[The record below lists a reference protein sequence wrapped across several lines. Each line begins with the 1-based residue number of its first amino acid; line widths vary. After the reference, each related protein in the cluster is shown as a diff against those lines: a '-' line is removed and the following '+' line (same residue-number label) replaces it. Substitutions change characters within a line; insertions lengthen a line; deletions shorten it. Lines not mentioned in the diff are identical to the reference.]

1 MRLYYDQLIGIL
13 LCGLLSFWIIRWY
26 LWGIKIYPLN
36 PSARKKRKKGE
47 TIREWFFYTRY
58 RQEIPKF
65 FLGLYFVVLIV
76 NVAAILVWIV
86 QHFMGPYP
94 DVGYLIF
101 LCLAAFDGAWM
112 LLLRLMF
119 WSRDGDMPYER
130 WVPKKRGMPPSGG
143 SEPPCRKKELSAVT
157 PFGKIRTPPFV
168 E

>member
-94 DVGYLIF
+94 DLGHKILV
-101 LCLAAFDGAWM
+101 CLGVFDGIWM
-112 LLLRLMF
+112 FLLRLMF

-130 WVPKKRGMPPSGG
+130 WVPKKRGMPPKR
-143 SEPPCRKKELSAVT
+143 RK
-157 PFGKIRTPPFV
+157 
-168 E
+168 

>member
-76 NVAAILVWIV
+76 NMAALLVWIV

-119 WSRDGDMPYER
+119 WSRDGSMPYER
-130 WVPKKRGMPPSGG
+130 WAPKKRGMRP
-143 SEPPCRKKELSAVT
+143 KK
-157 PFGKIRTPPFV
+157 KR
-168 E
+168 

>member
-58 RQEIPKF
+58 RQEIPKY

-76 NVAAILVWIV
+76 NMAALLVWIV

-119 WSRDGDMPYER
+119 WSRDGSMPYER
-130 WVPKKRGMPPSGG
+130 WVPKKRGMPPKR
-143 SEPPCRKKELSAVT
+143 RK
-157 PFGKIRTPPFV
+157 
-168 E
+168 

>member
-13 LCGLLSFWIIRWY
+13 LCWLLSFWIIRWY
-26 LWGIKIYPLN
+26 LRGIKIYPLN

-76 NVAAILVWIV
+76 NMAALLVWIV

-119 WSRDGDMPYER
+119 WSRDGSMPYER
-130 WVPKKRGMPPSGG
+130 WAPKKRGMPPK
-143 SEPPCRKKELSAVT
+143 RKK
-157 PFGKIRTPPFV
+157 
-168 E
+168 

>member
-65 FLGLYFVVLIV
+65 FLGLYFVVLLV

-119 WSRDGDMPYER
+119 WSRDGSMPYER
-130 WVPKKRGMPPSGG
+130 WAPKKRGMPPKR
-143 SEPPCRKKELSAVT
+143 RK
-157 PFGKIRTPPFV
+157 
-168 E
+168 

>member
-13 LCGLLSFWIIRWY
+13 LCWLLSFWIIRWY
-26 LWGIKIYPLN
+26 LRGIKIYPLN

-76 NVAAILVWIV
+76 NVAAILVWVV

-119 WSRDGDMPYER
+119 WSRNGSMPYER
-130 WVPKKRGMPPSGG
+130 WAPKKRGMPPKR
-143 SEPPCRKKELSAVT
+143 RK
-157 PFGKIRTPPFV
+157 
-168 E
+168 

>member
-1 MRLYYDQLIGIL
+1 MSLYYDQLIGIL

-76 NVAAILVWIV
+76 NVAAILAWIV

-130 WVPKKRGMPPSGG
+130 WVPKKRGMPPKR
-143 SEPPCRKKELSAVT
+143 RK
-157 PFGKIRTPPFV
+157 
-168 E
+168 

>member
-13 LCGLLSFWIIRWY
+13 LCWLLSFWIIRWY
-26 LWGIKIYPLN
+26 LRGIKIYPLN

-65 FLGLYFVVLIV
+65 FLGLYFVVLLV
-76 NVAAILVWIV
+76 NMAALLVWIV

-130 WVPKKRGMPPSGG
+130 WVPKKRGMPPKR
-143 SEPPCRKKELSAVT
+143 RK
-157 PFGKIRTPPFV
+157 
-168 E
+168 

>member
-1 MRLYYDQLIGIL
+1 MKLYYDQLIGIL
-13 LCGLLSFWIIRWY
+13 LCWLLSFWIIRWY
-26 LWGIKIYPLN
+26 LRGIKIYPLN

-76 NVAAILVWIV
+76 NVAALLVWIV

-101 LCLAAFDGAWM
+101 LCLVAFDGAWM

-119 WSRDGDMPYER
+119 WSRDGSMPYER
-130 WVPKKRGMPPSGG
+130 WAPKKRGMRPK
-143 SEPPCRKKELSAVT
+143 RKK
-157 PFGKIRTPPFV
+157 
-168 E
+168 

>member
-1 MRLYYDQLIGIL
+1 M
-13 LCGLLSFWIIRWY
+13 
-26 LWGIKIYPLN
+26 N

-119 WSRDGDMPYER
+119 WSRDGSMPYER
-130 WVPKKRGMPPSGG
+130 WVPKKRGMPPKR
-143 SEPPCRKKELSAVT
+143 RK
-157 PFGKIRTPPFV
+157 
-168 E
+168 

>member
-1 MRLYYDQLIGIL
+1 MKLYYDQLIGIL
-13 LCGLLSFWIIRWY
+13 LCWLLSFWIIRWY
-26 LWGIKIYPLN
+26 LRGIKIYPLN

-65 FLGLYFVVLIV
+65 FLGLYFVVLLV
-76 NVAAILVWIV
+76 NMAALLVWIV

-119 WSRDGDMPYER
+119 WSRDGSTPYER
-130 WVPKKRGMPPSGG
+130 WAPKKRGMRPK
-143 SEPPCRKKELSAVT
+143 RKK
-157 PFGKIRTPPFV
+157 
-168 E
+168 

>member
-13 LCGLLSFWIIRWY
+13 LCWLLSFWIIRWY
-26 LWGIKIYPLN
+26 LRGIKIYPLN

-76 NVAAILVWIV
+76 NMAALLVWIV

-101 LCLAAFDGAWM
+101 LCLAAFDGGWM

-119 WSRDGDMPYER
+119 WSRDGSMPYER
-130 WVPKKRGMPPSGG
+130 WAPKKRGMRP
-143 SEPPCRKKELSAVT
+143 KK
-157 PFGKIRTPPFV
+157 KR
-168 E
+168 

>member
-76 NVAAILVWIV
+76 NMAALLVWIV

-119 WSRDGDMPYER
+119 WSRDGSMPYER
-130 WVPKKRGMPPSGG
+130 WAPKKRGMPPKR
-143 SEPPCRKKELSAVT
+143 RK
-157 PFGKIRTPPFV
+157 
-168 E
+168 

>member
-1 MRLYYDQLIGIL
+1 MRLYYDHLLGIL

-76 NVAAILVWIV
+76 NMAALLVWIV

-119 WSRDGDMPYER
+119 WSRDGSMPYER
-130 WVPKKRGMPPSGG
+130 WVPKKRGMRPK
-143 SEPPCRKKELSAVT
+143 RKK
-157 PFGKIRTPPFV
+157 
-168 E
+168 

>member
-13 LCGLLSFWIIRWY
+13 LCWLLSFWIIRWY
-26 LWGIKIYPLN
+26 LRGIKIYPLN

-76 NVAAILVWIV
+76 NMAALLVWIV

-119 WSRDGDMPYER
+119 WSRDGSMPYER
-130 WVPKKRGMPPSGG
+130 WVPKKRGMRP
-143 SEPPCRKKELSAVT
+143 KK
-157 PFGKIRTPPFV
+157 KR
-168 E
+168 

>member
-13 LCGLLSFWIIRWY
+13 LCWLLSFWIIRWY
-26 LWGIKIYPLN
+26 LRGIKIYPLN

-76 NVAAILVWIV
+76 NMAALLVWIV

-130 WVPKKRGMPPSGG
+130 WVPKKRGMPPKR
-143 SEPPCRKKELSAVT
+143 RK
-157 PFGKIRTPPFV
+157 
-168 E
+168 

>member
-1 MRLYYDQLIGIL
+1 MSLYYDQLIGIL

-76 NVAAILVWIV
+76 NMAAILVWVV

-119 WSRDGDMPYER
+119 WSRDGSMPYER
-130 WVPKKRGMPPSGG
+130 WAPKKRGMRPK
-143 SEPPCRKKELSAVT
+143 RKK
-157 PFGKIRTPPFV
+157 
-168 E
+168 

>member
-76 NVAAILVWIV
+76 NMAALLVWIV

-94 DVGYLIF
+94 DLGHKILVCMGV
-101 LCLAAFDGAWM
+101 FDGIWM

-119 WSRDGDMPYER
+119 WSRDGSMPYER
-130 WVPKKRGMPPSGG
+130 WAPKKRGMPPKR
-143 SEPPCRKKELSAVT
+143 RK
-157 PFGKIRTPPFV
+157 
-168 E
+168 

>member
-1 MRLYYDQLIGIL
+1 MKLYYDQLIGIL

-119 WSRDGDMPYER
+119 WSRDGSMPYER
-130 WVPKKRGMPPSGG
+130 WVPKKRGMPPK
-143 SEPPCRKKELSAVT
+143 R
-157 PFGKIRTPPFV
+157 RR
-168 E
+168 

>member
-65 FLGLYFVVLIV
+65 FLGLYFVVVIL
-76 NVAAILVWIV
+76 NAAAILAWIV

-119 WSRDGDMPYER
+119 WSRDGSMPYER
-130 WVPKKRGMPPSGG
+130 WAPKKRGMPPKR
-143 SEPPCRKKELSAVT
+143 RK
-157 PFGKIRTPPFV
+157 
-168 E
+168 

>member
-13 LCGLLSFWIIRWY
+13 LCWLLSFWIIRWY
-26 LWGIKIYPLN
+26 LRGLKIYPLN

-76 NVAAILVWIV
+76 NVAALLVWIV

-119 WSRDGDMPYER
+119 WSRDGSMPYER
-130 WVPKKRGMPPSGG
+130 WAPKKRGMRPK
-143 SEPPCRKKELSAVT
+143 RKK
-157 PFGKIRTPPFV
+157 
-168 E
+168 

>member
-65 FLGLYFVVLIV
+65 FLGLYFVVLLV
-76 NVAAILVWIV
+76 NMAALLVWIV

-119 WSRDGDMPYER
+119 WSRDGSMPYER
-130 WVPKKRGMPPSGG
+130 WVPKKRGMPPKR
-143 SEPPCRKKELSAVT
+143 RK
-157 PFGKIRTPPFV
+157 
-168 E
+168 

>member
-13 LCGLLSFWIIRWY
+13 LCWLLSFWIIRWY

-130 WVPKKRGMPPSGG
+130 WAPKKRGMRP
-143 SEPPCRKKELSAVT
+143 KK
-157 PFGKIRTPPFV
+157 KR
-168 E
+168 

>member
-76 NVAAILVWIV
+76 NMAALLVWIV

-119 WSRDGDMPYER
+119 WSRDGSMPYER
-130 WVPKKRGMPPSGG
+130 WVPKKRGMPPK
-143 SEPPCRKKELSAVT
+143 R
-157 PFGKIRTPPFV
+157 RR
-168 E
+168 

>member
-76 NVAAILVWIV
+76 NVAAILAWIV

-119 WSRDGDMPYER
+119 WSRDGSMPYER
-130 WVPKKRGMPPSGG
+130 WAPKKRGMRPKR
-143 SEPPCRKKELSAVT
+143 RK
-157 PFGKIRTPPFV
+157 
-168 E
+168 

>member
-1 MRLYYDQLIGIL
+1 MYYDQLIGIL
-13 LCGLLSFWIIRWY
+13 LCWLLSFWIIRWY

-119 WSRDGDMPYER
+119 WSRDGSMPYER
-130 WVPKKRGMPPSGG
+130 WVPKKRGMRPK
-143 SEPPCRKKELSAVT
+143 RKKKA
-157 PFGKIRTPPFV
+157 
-168 E
+168 

>member
-65 FLGLYFVVLIV
+65 FLGLYFVVVIL
-76 NVAAILVWIV
+76 NAAAILAWIV

-119 WSRDGDMPYER
+119 WSRDGSMPYER
-130 WVPKKRGMPPSGG
+130 WAPKKRGMRPK
-143 SEPPCRKKELSAVT
+143 RKK
-157 PFGKIRTPPFV
+157 
-168 E
+168 

>member
-1 MRLYYDQLIGIL
+1 MSLYYDQLIGIL

-76 NVAAILVWIV
+76 NMAALLVWIV

-119 WSRDGDMPYER
+119 WSRDGSMPYER
-130 WVPKKRGMPPSGG
+130 WAPKKRGMRP
-143 SEPPCRKKELSAVT
+143 KK
-157 PFGKIRTPPFV
+157 KR
-168 E
+168 

>member
-1 MRLYYDQLIGIL
+1 MKLYYDQLIGIL

-76 NVAAILVWIV
+76 NVAAILAWIV

-130 WVPKKRGMPPSGG
+130 WAPKKRGMPPKR
-143 SEPPCRKKELSAVT
+143 RK
-157 PFGKIRTPPFV
+157 
-168 E
+168 

>member
-1 MRLYYDQLIGIL
+1 MSLYYDQLIGIL
-13 LCGLLSFWIIRWY
+13 LCWLLSFWIIRWY

-76 NVAAILVWIV
+76 NMAALLVWIV

-119 WSRDGDMPYER
+119 WSRDGSMPYER
-130 WVPKKRGMPPSGG
+130 WAPKKRGMRPK
-143 SEPPCRKKELSAVT
+143 RKK
-157 PFGKIRTPPFV
+157 
-168 E
+168 

>member
-65 FLGLYFVVLIV
+65 FLGLYFVVLLV
-76 NVAAILVWIV
+76 NMAALLVWIV

-119 WSRDGDMPYER
+119 WSRDGSMPYER
-130 WVPKKRGMPPSGG
+130 WAPKKRGMPPK
-143 SEPPCRKKELSAVT
+143 R
-157 PFGKIRTPPFV
+157 RR
-168 E
+168 

>member
-76 NVAAILVWIV
+76 NMAALLVWIV

-119 WSRDGDMPYER
+119 WSRDGSMPYER
-130 WVPKKRGMPPSGG
+130 WAPKKRGMRPK
-143 SEPPCRKKELSAVT
+143 RKK
-157 PFGKIRTPPFV
+157 
-168 E
+168 